1 MADVV
6 AGRKPDFTGKE
17 TVEEHMTRA
26 HPDPGVAQRERA
38 ELEARIMEMEREGKL
53 PWQQ

>member
-26 HPDPGVAQRERA
+26 HPNPDVAQRERV
-38 ELEARIMEMEREGKL
+38 ELEQRIMQMEREGLL